1 MIELNI
7 IKLWEPL
14 KYTVNVFKVTILLE
28 RVCGPQDRSD
38 EVVTRAEFCSLLHLQ
53 QEVTELHMKTKRS
66 WRRVAMKIQQ
76 QEGKCEEADG
86 WSLDGSGSAAWSG
99 PAVRT
104 SGRRVKLL
112 RQRSAQH
119 IRFWSAETHSAFL
132 YPVKECLSV
141 EALLLF
147 FSSSL
152 LCVSRAEIT
161 ESVIIENHLLYFIIP

>member
-66 WRRVAMKIQQ
+66 
-76 QEGKCEEADG
+76 
-86 WSLDGSGSAAWSG
+86 
-99 PAVRT
+99 
-104 SGRRVKLL
+104 
-112 RQRSAQH
+112 
-119 IRFWSAETHSAFL
+119 
-132 YPVKECLSV
+132 
-141 EALLLF
+141 
-147 FSSSL
+147 
-152 LCVSRAEIT
+152 
-161 ESVIIENHLLYFIIP
+161 